1 MPSRQRRRDGLDVE
15 RAGDHAET
23 RSATTAMNVMNAN
36 GMGVTTVVAVDVADR
51 QCSKHSAPDASMSPV
66 SGQAAPIHI
75 SEPINMP
82 PPCIPKIAIPANV
95 ANENRM
101 EARRNERR
109 ARFIPL
115 V

>member
-1 MPSRQRRRDGLDVE
+1 
-15 RAGDHAET
+15 
-23 RSATTAMNVMNAN
+23 MNVMNAN